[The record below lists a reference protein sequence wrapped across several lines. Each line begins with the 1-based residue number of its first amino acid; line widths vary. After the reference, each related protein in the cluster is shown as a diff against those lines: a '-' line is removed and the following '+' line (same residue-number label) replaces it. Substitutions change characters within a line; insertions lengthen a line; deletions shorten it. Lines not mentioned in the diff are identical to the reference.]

1 MCPLSKSD
9 ALRERIEMAL
19 VEEVNRNALMA
30 QEPEKF
36 LPVFIQN
43 ATNKLLEIM
52 QDEFTYRR
60 F

>member
-1 MCPLSKSD
+1 MRSGRD

-19 VEEVNRNALMA
+19 VEEINRNALMA

-36 LPVFIQN
+36 LPVFIQT
-43 ATNKLLEIM
+43 ATDKLLEIM
-52 QDEFTYRR
+52 QDELTYRR